1 MRSGDEED
9 RHKNQTGEKVKK
21 KKKKDRRA
29 VFQLQLVGLISR
41 IKAQHV
47 TTIKTEHMD
56 PERQDAAVLNQLSG
70 QLQTEPRTHCSVCP
84 TPHTHI
90 SGAP

>member
-1 MRSGDEED
+1 METRKTVMKTRLGK
-9 RHKNQTGEKVKK
+9 RLKKNG
-21 KKKKDRRA
+21 RA

-47 TTIKTEHMD
+47 TAIKTEHMD
-56 PERQDAAVLNQLSG
+56 PERQDAAELNQVSG
-70 QLQTEPRTHCSVCP
+70 QLQTEPRTPRSVCP

-90 SGAP
+90 SVAP